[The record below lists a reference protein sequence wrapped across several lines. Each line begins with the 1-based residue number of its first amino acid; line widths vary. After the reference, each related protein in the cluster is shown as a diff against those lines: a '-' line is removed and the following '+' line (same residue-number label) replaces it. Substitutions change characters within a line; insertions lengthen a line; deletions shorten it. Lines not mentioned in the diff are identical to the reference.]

1 MRLALVIAF
10 LVVPRIANACGF
22 WSMTDNEK
30 KWTVGYLI
38 NSGEIKNE
46 KGKRIGV
53 FYLDIDNEPGLR
65 VVRDRKVV
73 FDVKKG
79 KLLKF
84 GKAVATIEGNLISF
98 GRRKYTIEL
107 TNPHME
113 HDVMP
118 TWTLAVKRGDQLIVE
133 SEHASSLCAGLH
145 EQMTSEQHEEEVRR
159 RVIYYLA
166 WRELGAS

>member
-1 MRLALVIAF
+1 MRMAMVIALVLAPQIAS
-10 LVVPRIANACGF
+10 ACGF

-38 NSGEIKNE
+38 NSGDIKNA
-46 KGKRIGV
+46 KAKRVGV
-53 FYLDIDNEPGLR
+53 FYLDIDNKPGLR

-73 FDVKKG
+73 FDVKNG

-107 TNPHME
+107 TNPRME
-113 HDVMP
+113 HEVMP
-118 TWTLAVKRGDQLIVE
+118 TWDLAVKRGDQLIIE
-133 SEHASSLCAGLH
+133 SKEASSLCAGLH
-145 EQMTSEQHEEEVRR
+145 REMTPEEHEEEVRR
-159 RVIYYLA
+159 RVFYYLA
-166 WRELGAS
+166 WREVGAT